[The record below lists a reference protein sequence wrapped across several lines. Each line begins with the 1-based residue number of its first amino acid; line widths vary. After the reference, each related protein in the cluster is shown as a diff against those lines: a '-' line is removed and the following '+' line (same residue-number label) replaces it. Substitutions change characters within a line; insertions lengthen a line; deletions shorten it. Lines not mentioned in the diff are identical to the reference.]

1 MRKKK
6 KQEKQLAAERIDLPL
21 FTYVQP
27 QGGITF
33 AAPNYITTGDGY
45 TKIIHIYRLPT
56 RLDDYW
62 LSDITRQKDCIAVVD
77 TSTRD
82 KREVQKNINRALQE
96 EFSREANATDYQE
109 IYDSQKRQHQLQMM
123 YDEVKSMGEVVK
135 MMHYRI
141 FVSGQSLVSLEEK
154 CG

>member
-1 MRKKK
+1 MKRKKQSTK
-6 KQEKQLAAERIDLPL
+6 ATDRIDLPL
-21 FTYVQP
+21 FSYIQP

-62 LSDITRQKDCIAVVD
+62 LSDITRQKDCITVIDA
-77 TSTRD
+77 STRD

-96 EFSREANATDYQE
+96 EFSREQHATNYQE
-109 IYDSQKRQHQLQMM
+109 IYDS
-123 YDEVKSMGEVVK
+123 
-135 MMHYRI
+135 
-141 FVSGQSLVSLEEK
+141 
-154 CG
+154 